1 MPELGLS
8 PVVTQTLDN
17 DYSWLWSPDMA
28 YHFSGGLTIN
38 PARISVRLF
47 SGLGYAPDPCLNKHF
62 WGSTLDDP
70 DPDAVLSLRG
80 DSCSSRLVVCLR
92 RMVQGYHHYWC
103 GLGVVFFCAISTHP
117 ETPLRNISDPFRFLL
132 TGLHSP
138 RDPTFIYP

>member
-47 SGLGYAPDPCLNKHF
+47 SGLGCAPDPCLNKHF
-62 WGSTLDDP
+62 WGGGLNDP
-70 DPDAVLSLRG
+70 DPDAAV
-80 DSCSSRLVVCLR
+80 SRW
-92 RMVQGYHHYWC
+92 G
-103 GLGVVFFCAISTHP
+103 FFCGCLDHP